1 MEGKREKDR
10 GFESSINNL
19 EK

>member
-1 MEGKREKDR
+1 MEGKREKDS